1 MCHAH
6 ASVGVTMAQSPPE
19 APYTR
24 SSWAREGAHLQ
35 PERRIMIDI
44 GSDCVAARVP
54 TVQYVLVMS
63 TDCPLSR
70 LTLNSSVCVC
80 VRGCASKQRLI
91 GFVWGFQMRCLPLF
105 TLVID
110 SIAAFLF
117 HLSLILSLPFPSSC
131 FPVRYMPYNWQGT
144 FLYTFFCVWHNFLAW
159 CVPHFL
165 IMHTHVFEIYSAQ
178 TSIRLKAVEVDKDFP
193 FFHDAA

>member
-1 MCHAH
+1 MH
-6 ASVGVTMAQSPPE
+6 ASAE
-19 APYTR
+19 F
-24 SSWAREGAHLQ
+24 EGAHLQ

-54 TVQYVLVMS
+54 TVQYVLDMS

-70 LTLNSSVCVC
+70 LTLNSSVRVCGCV
-80 VRGCASKQRLI
+80 SKQRLI

-117 HLSLILSLPFPSSC
+117 LRPFLFLLSVFLF
-131 FPVRYMPYNWQGT
+131 VTYNCQGT
-144 FLYTFFCVWHNFLAW
+144 FLYTFFCVVQFFGLMRTALFDYAHSRVRNLF
-159 CVPHFL
+159 
-165 IMHTHVFEIYSAQ
+165 SANVNQ
-178 TSIRLKAVEVDKDFP
+178 AKSCWSR
-193 FFHDAA
+193 

>member
-1 MCHAH
+1 MH
-6 ASVGVTMAQSPPE
+6 ASAE
-19 APYTR
+19 F
-24 SSWAREGAHLQ
+24 EGAHLQ

-54 TVQYVLVMS
+54 TVQYVLDMS

-70 LTLNSSVCVC
+70 LTLNSSVRVC
-80 VRGCASKQRLI
+80 GCASKQRLI

-117 HLSLILSLPFPSSC
+117 LRPPFSFFLFSYSLRTI
-131 FPVRYMPYNWQGT
+131 VREHFCT
-144 FLYTFFCVWHNFLAW
+144 HFFVWYNFLAS
-159 CVPHFL
+159 CVPLFL
-165 IMHTHVFEIYSAQ
+165 IMHTHVLEIYSAQ

-193 FFHDAA
+193 FFHDDA